1 MPVGDS
7 PLQSP
12 APATE
17 FDWAALLRHL
27 TWTARRRGWF
37 AIAED
42 LASEAIERTIA
53 ALGPTPT
60 RSHAAVWCFASTT
73 CNRLIVDAVRDR
85 DRSGAGTAASS
96 DACDEIEWRR
106 VDPAATTNDDSRGY
120 FLRTLHAVCRGTQRR
135 ILHLL
140 QDRPIT
146 NAEMAAELGL
156 SRRAIEL
163 ARHAIRA
170 KAERIFAAS
179 FGRARPFSWRHWC
192 RPAGQT

>member
-1 MPVGDS
+1 MAVGDL
-7 PLQSP
+7 PLQS
-12 APATE
+12 AARAAE
-17 FDWAALLRHL
+17 VDWAALQRHL
-27 TWTARRRGWF
+27 TWTARRRGF
-37 AIAED
+37 RAIAED
-42 LASEAIERTIA
+42 LASEAVVRTIV

-60 RSHAAVWCFASTT
+60 RSHAAVWCFALTT
-73 CNRLIVDAVRDR
+73 CNRLIVDTLRNRDTAG
-85 DRSGAGTAASS
+85 DGTAARS
-96 DACDEIEWRR
+96 DAFDEIEGR
-106 VDPAATTNDDSRGY
+106 VDPAAATNDDSRGY

-140 QDRPIT
+140 QDRSIT
-146 NAEMAAELGL
+146 NAEMATELGL

-170 KAERIFAAS
+170 KAERIFADS